1 MNKAAMAAFREF
13 LASVREESE
22 DVVITS
28 PVLNMKGH
36 FDGLLPGLGYAEDWF
51 EMMEPVLYEYLL
63 KVPTSLLRGKALII
77 AEGIIESSYS
87 HYEDSWKAYK
97 NYRKT
102 GKVGSGEY
110 KLLSSKLIVVA
121 QNDPSWVTI
130 EGERYDDWL
139 GCKDADKGWGIPVIL
154 KPYDPALWIV
164 PEDPLEDDSPMGPAF
179 SYERLEEL
187 AHQWREHCRTAKP
200 RKTPRK
206 ERALQRVE
214 QVLQGAERE
223 MQRFEKRIGVLVGHG
238 FDERDPYLVPAV
250 RTRRKL
256 KDTYPWPNKLPVR
269 VNIPKMG
276 ERWRM
281 EGALKGGPEGAT
293 GRKALTRMRMAEVK
307 ERWRGAGHRW
317 GVLLESIEEGA
328 GYGPPS
334 EDFLLAEEVFDRTV
348 LARPSPGLAETWPR
362 NLLSRWGY
370 GKKQKP
376 PEMAIAWSLE
386 RWRKEKHG
394 YDRFFKTEDMNERDK
409 ILKRLMK
416 DTGEKYRPG
425 SEPKTY
431 YLGPRTGNLYPA
443 KFLHYVDYLSKEL
456 HEESKYRP
464 FVTNE
469 TVLAELLYEDPYVPE
484 AHRAEELR
492 YRPPSGTLILCFE
505 DELVNIVPGLERMRK
520 AELHRYIESW

>member
-1 MNKAAMAAFREF
+1 MNKAAMAAFRAF
-13 LASVREESE
+13 LAAVREEAE
-22 DVVITS
+22 DVIITS

-63 KVPTSLLRGKALII
+63 KVPTSLLRGKALVI

-87 HYEDSWKAYK
+87 HYEDAWKAYN

-102 GKVGSGEY
+102 GKVGSGVY
-110 KLLSSKLIVVA
+110 KPLSSKLIVVA

-130 EGERYDDWL
+130 EGEKYDDWL
-139 GCKDADKGWGIPVIL
+139 GCKDADNGWGIPVIL

-164 PEDPLEDDSPMGPAF
+164 PEDPLEEDSPMGPAF

-187 AHQWREHCRTAKP
+187 ANQWREHCRAAKP
-200 RKTPRK
+200 RTTPRK
-206 ERALQRVE
+206 ERSLQRVE

-223 MQRFEKRIGVLVGHG
+223 MQRFEKRIGVLSGYG

-281 EGALKGGPEGAT
+281 EGAT
-293 GRKALTRMRMAEVK
+293 GRKAVTRMRMAEVK
-307 ERWRGAGHRW
+307 ERWREAGHRW
-317 GVLLESIEEGA
+317 GVLLEKA
-328 GYGPPS
+328 GDGRNDEAPS
-334 EDFLLAEEVFDRTV
+334 EDFLLAEDVFDRAT
-348 LARPSPGLAETWPR
+348 LARPAPGIMGYQR
-362 NLLSRWGY
+362 NTLSRWGY

-376 PEMAIAWSLE
+376 PEMAIARSLE

-394 YDRFFKTEDMNERDK
+394 VDRFFKTDNLKERDR

-416 DTGEKYRPG
+416 DTGEKYLPG

-431 YLGPRTGNLYPA
+431 YLGPRTGNLYPV
-443 KFLHYVDYLSKEL
+443 KFLHYVGYLSKEL
-456 HEESKYRP
+456 PEGSKYQP
-464 FVTNE
+464 LVTNE
-469 TVLAELLYEDPYVPE
+469 TVLAELLHEDPYVPE
-484 AHRAEELR
+484 AHRAEELK
-492 YRPPSGTLILCFE
+492 YRPPDNKLILCFE
-505 DELVNIVPGLERMRK
+505 DELVNIVPGLERMRR
-520 AELHRYIESW
+520 ADLHRYLESWK